1 MTQIVEITV
10 AITELHLISPADPAP
25 VQFAVIKVGLNTTDD
40 KKKKKKKKMTADLLK
55 QDPNT

>member
-10 AITELHLISPADPAP
+10 AITELHHSAAGDPAP

-40 KKKKKKKKMTADLLK
+40 KKNKNLK
-55 QDPNT
+55 QK